1 MALLNRGSNPS
12 RVCFLLENVE
22 SMADHNGDCRSKQG
36 RDPHS
41 AAKEKERIRSVL
53 QKLLQ
58 KPEGKKLGKVSV
70 SNIALHCFDFS
81 LTTGR

>member
-1 MALLNRGSNPS
+1 MALLLNRGSNPS

-41 AAKEKERIRSVL
+41 AAKEKEN
-53 QKLLQ
+53 QKCAS
-58 KPEGKKLGKVSV
+58 KASPKTRRKKIGKGECK
-70 SNIALHCFDFS
+70 
-81 LTTGR
+81 

>member
-1 MALLNRGSNPS
+1 MALSNRGSNPS

-41 AAKEKERIRSVL
+41 SSERKRESEVGFKSFSKN
-53 QKLLQ
+53 QKN
-58 KPEGKKLGKVSV
+58 KKLGKVSV

>member
-1 MALLNRGSNPS
+1 MAIAEVS
-12 RVCFLLENVE
+12 RVETLIPQ
-22 SMADHNGDCRSKQG
+22 RK
-36 RDPHS
+36 
-41 AAKEKERIRSVL
+41 KKRIRSVL

-58 KPEGKKLGKVSV
+58 KPEEKKLGKVSV